1 MGAFFLWRSDMRRS
15 FWLLTLVLLAGCGRE
30 GIDAAD
36 RAATAAWGELWDR
49 AGERITLMRE
59 LTRDLCPTAPK
70 EATSLC
76 GAVERSIREEDAEGK
91 GERPA
96 ENDRDAVGRA
106 GKRYREW
113 GYHAESLRSLRKGP
127 VGEDPVVAALI
138 DRVLAGN
145 ERALAARDRYN
156 DAVLAYNRALAT
168 FPESVTNNLLL
179 HLEPRASFAES
190 RQFRRDLP
198 ARR

>member
-1 MGAFFLWRSDMRRS
+1 MRCAL
-15 FWLLTLVLLAGCGRE
+15 WLLTLVILAGCGRA

-36 RAATAAWGELWDR
+36 RAAVAAWGELWDR
-49 AGERITLMRE
+49 AGERVVLLRE
-59 LTRDLCPTAPK
+59 LSRDICPTASK
-70 EATSLC
+70 EAMPVCT
-76 GAVERSIREEDAEGK
+76 AVERSLREEEEAGK

-96 ENDRDAVGRA
+96 ENDRDAAERA
-106 GKRYREW
+106 AKRYREW

-127 VGEDPVVAALI
+127 VGDDPAAAALI
-138 DRVLAGN
+138 DRIIESD
-145 ERALAARDRYN
+145 ERATAARDRYN

-179 HLEPRASFAES
+179 HLERRSSFAES
-190 RQFRRDLP
+190 RQFRKRDLP